1 MSELLRMDGVC
12 RRSHGRTLLDGVNLA
27 VQEGELV
34 GVIGPNG
41 AGKTTLLSIM
51 GGLLAPSAGS
61 VYLHQVPLSSFGR
74 RQIAQQIAV
83 VPQFSPPGDFRF
95 SARDMVLMG
104 RYAHR
109 SRFANET
116 ADDRAVALVAMRQ
129 AKVTQFA
136 DRPVTELSGGE
147 RQRVAIARA
156 LAQQPRLLLL
166 DEPTAS
172 LDLSHQ
178 LHVLQLVRRLVTE
191 NQLAVVAAL
200 HDLALAGRFCDR
212 IVLLE
217 RGRVVAEGSP
227 SSVLTPDRLAVVFRI
242 VADVRPDPITGGVAI
257 HVIEPIEHDVEP
269 EHHRRMGTMEGHK
282 GDTAWPN
289 HR

>member
-1 MSELLRMDGVC
+1 MSELLRLDGVC
-12 RRSHGRTLLDGVNLA
+12 RWSNGRTLLDDINLA
-27 VQEGELV
+27 VQAGELL

-51 GGLLAPSAGS
+51 GGLLEPSSGS
-61 VYLHQVPLSSFGR
+61 VYLRQVPLSSFGR
-74 RQIAQQIAV
+74 RQIAQQISV
-83 VPQFSPPGDFRF
+83 VPQFSPPGDFQF

-109 SRFANET
+109 PRFASET
-116 ADDRAVALVAMRQ
+116 ADDRAVAATAMQR
-129 AKVTQFA
+129 AKVTSFA

-156 LAQQPRLLLL
+156 LAQQPLLLLL

-191 NQLAVVAAL
+191 NGLAAVAAL
-200 HDLALAGRFCDR
+200 HDLTLAGRFCDR
-212 IVLLE
+212 IILLE
-217 RGRVVAEGSP
+217 QGRVVAEGSP
-227 SSVLTPDRLAVVFRI
+227 SSVLTPDRLAAVFRVI
-242 VADVRPDPITGGVAI
+242 ADVRPDPMTNGLAI
-257 HVIEPIEHDVEP
+257 HVIEPMEQDEP
-269 EHHRRMGTMEGHK
+269 VT
-282 GDTAWPN
+282 
-289 HR
+289 